1 MPKQSEKENNRY
13 RRRRESV
20 GLVYRRIRPLGGILA
35 LVIFISVSFSCS
47 HYSTRG
53 RLPSHIQS
61 VYIPTFENQT
71 AEFFLPQQITDALT
85 DRFLSEANLRLGDYS
100 SADAELH
107 GTVRRYY
114 EEAET
119 YRQDTNVEVTG
130 RRVTIALDVEFLD
143 RTTNET
149 LWQDRNFSR
158 WVVYEPDSETEEEA
172 AGRVVELLADDLISS
187 VLQQW

>member
-1 MPKQSEKENNRY
+1 MSKPSEKEENRY

-20 GLVYRRIRPLGGILA
+20 GLVYRRIRPLGGLLT
-35 LVIFISVSFSCS
+35 LVILLSVNISCS

-85 DRFLSEANLRLGDYS
+85 DRFLSEANLRLGDYA
-100 SADAELH
+100 SADAELR

-119 YRQDTNVEVTG
+119 YRQDTDVQVTG
-130 RRVTIALDVEFLD
+130 RRVTIALEVEFLD
-143 RTTNET
+143 RTTSET

-172 AGRVVELLADDLISS
+172 ALRVVDLLADDLISS